1 MSDPIVKSIIDLISW
16 TQNRMIRETSSLT
29 EAEFCQQPSP
39 TAPAIG
45 WHVWHVARLADM
57 LQASLPDQA
66 QYWQQAGLV
75 AKFGLE
81 PARLGLLQFG
91 STQSSQEAADVI
103 VALGQEPLIEYART
117 VFEMTDAALKEL
129 VLEDLYTPRE
139 SILRID
145 WNARPFT
152 EGRGADVLLFDD
164 LKFHMTHSQ
173 RHLGMIEALIGAMF
187 NREGTATI

>member
-1 MSDPIVKSIIDLISW
+1 MSDPIVNSILENITW
-16 TQNRMIRETSSLT
+16 TQSRIIREASSLT

-39 TAPAIG
+39 TAPPIG
-45 WHVWHVARLADM
+45 WHVWHIARLADM
-57 LQASLPDQA
+57 FQASLPCREH
-66 QYWQQAGLV
+66 YWEQAGLV

-81 PARLGLLQFG
+81 PSRLGLLQMG
-91 STQSSQEAADVI
+91 ATQSPQEAVDVI
-103 VALGQEPLIEYART
+103 GTLGQERLIEYARS
-117 VFEMTDAALKEL
+117 VFDMTDAALKEL
-129 VLEDLYTPRE
+129 ELEDLYTRRE

-152 EGRGADVLLFDD
+152 EGKGADVLLVDD

-173 RHLGMIEALIGAMF
+173 RHLGMIEALIGTMF